1 MIKMK
6 NFTHINNSGEANM
19 VDISDKKASK
29 RVAIAS
35 GSVNVS
41 KKTLELIKNDNVE
54 KGDIFSTARIAGIM
68 ASKKTHELIPL
79 CHNINI
85 DYIKVDISVDSKM
98 SSINVICESQTTQK
112 TGVEMEA
119 LVACSV
125 ACLTIYDMIKSRD
138 KKASITDIKLDFKSG
153 GKSGIYKR
161 NELAKT

>member
-1 MIKMK
+1 
-6 NFTHINNSGEANM
+6 M

-54 KGDIFSTARIAGIM
+54 KGDIFSTARIAGII

-85 DYIKVDISVDSKM
+85 DFIKVDISVDSKM

-125 ACLTIYDMIKSRD
+125 ACLTIYDMIKSLD
-138 KKASITDIKLDFKSG
+138 KKASITNIKLDFKSF

-161 NELAKT
+161 R

>member
-1 MIKMK
+1 MK
-6 NFTHINNSGEANM
+6 NFTHINNSGDANM

-41 KKTLELIKNDNVE
+41 KKILELIKNDNLE

-85 DYIKVDISVDSKM
+85 DFIKVDISVDSKM

>member
-1 MIKMK
+1 MK
-6 NFTHINNSGEANM
+6 RFTHINNSGEANM
-19 VDISDKKASK
+19 VDISPKKASK

-41 KKTLELIKNDNVE
+41 KKVLELIKNDNIE

-79 CHNINI
+79 CHNINL
-85 DYIKVDISVDSKM
+85 DFISVDIEADDRM
-98 SSINVICESQTTQK
+98 NSINVICESQTTQK

-125 ACLTIYDMIKSRD
+125 ACLTIYDMIKSID
-138 KKASITDIKLDFKSG
+138 KSTSISDIRLDFKSG
-153 GKSGIYKR
+153 GKSGSYKR
-161 NELAKT
+161 K

>member
-41 KKTLELIKNDNVE
+41 KKTLDLIKNDNVE
-54 KGDIFSTARIAGIM
+54 KGDLFSTARIAGII

-85 DYIKVDISVDSKM
+85 DFIKVDISVDSKM

-138 KKASITDIKLDFKSG
+138 KKASITNIKLDFKSG

-161 NELAKT
+161 R

>member
-1 MIKMK
+1 MK
-6 NFTHINNSGEANM
+6 NFTHINNSGDANM

-85 DYIKVDISVDSKM
+85 DFIKVDISLDSKM

>member
-1 MIKMK
+1 MK

-41 KKTLELIKNDNVE
+41 KKTVELIKNDNIE

-85 DYIKVDISVDSKM
+85 DFIKVDISVDNKM
-98 SSINVICESQTTQK
+98 TSINVVCESQTTQK

-138 KKASITDIKLDFKSG
+138 KKASITDLKLDFKSG

-161 NELAKT
+161 R

>member
-1 MIKMK
+1 MN
-6 NFTHINNSGEANM
+6 NFTHINNSGDANM

-85 DYIKVDISVDSKM
+85 DFIKVDISVDSKM

>member
-1 MIKMK
+1 MK
-6 NFTHINNSGEANM
+6 NFTHINNSGDANM

-85 DYIKVDISVDSKM
+85 DFIKVDISVDSKM

-138 KKASITDIKLDFKSG
+138 KKASITDINLDFKSG

>member
-1 MIKMK
+1 MK

-41 KKTLELIKNDNVE
+41 KKNLELIKNDNVE

-85 DYIKVDISVDSKM
+85 DFIKVDISVDSKM

-138 KKASITDIKLDFKSG
+138 KKASITNIKLDFKSG

-161 NELAKT
+161 R

>member
-1 MIKMK
+1 MK

-54 KGDIFSTARIAGIM
+54 KGDIFSTARIAGLM

-85 DYIKVDISVDSKM
+85 DFIKVDISVDSKM

-161 NELAKT
+161 R

>member
-1 MIKMK
+1 MK

-19 VDISDKKASK
+19 VDISDKKPSK

-85 DYIKVDISVDSKM
+85 DFIKVDISLDSKM
-98 SSINVICESQTTQK
+98 SSINVICESQTMQK

-153 GKSGIYKR
+153 GKSGIYMR
-161 NELAKT
+161 

>member
-1 MIKMK
+1 MK
-6 NFTHINNSGEANM
+6 NFTHINNSGDANM

-41 KKTLELIKNDNVE
+41 KKILELIKNDNVE
-54 KGDIFSTARIAGIM
+54 KGDIFSTARIAGII

-85 DYIKVDISVDSKM
+85 DFIKVDISVDSKM

-161 NELAKT
+161 R

>member
-1 MIKMK
+1 MK

-85 DYIKVDISVDSKM
+85 DFIKVEISVDSKM

-138 KKASITDIKLDFKSG
+138 KKASITNIKLDFKSG

-161 NELAKT
+161 R

>member
-1 MIKMK
+1 MK

-68 ASKKTHELIPL
+68 ASKKTPELIPL

-85 DYIKVDISVDSKM
+85 DFIRVDISVDSKM

-138 KKASITDIKLDFKSG
+138 KKAAITDIKLNFKSG

-161 NELAKT
+161 R

>member
-1 MIKMK
+1 MK

-41 KKTLELIKNDNVE
+41 KKILELIKNDNVE

-85 DYIKVDISVDSKM
+85 DFIKVEISVDSKM

-138 KKASITDIKLDFKSG
+138 KKASITNIKLDFKSG

-161 NELAKT
+161 R

>member
-1 MIKMK
+1 MK
-6 NFTHINNSGEANM
+6 NFTHINNSGDANM

-54 KGDIFSTARIAGIM
+54 KGDIFSTARIAGII

-85 DYIKVDISVDSKM
+85 DFIKVDISVDSKM

>member
-1 MIKMK
+1 MK

-54 KGDIFSTARIAGIM
+54 KGDIFSTARIAGII

-79 CHNINI
+79 CHNIII
-85 DYIKVDISVDSKM
+85 DFIKVDISVDSKM
-98 SSINVICESQTTQK
+98 TSINVICESQTTQK

-138 KKASITDIKLDFKSG
+138 KKASITNIKLDFKSG

-161 NELAKT
+161 R

>member
-1 MIKMK
+1 
-6 NFTHINNSGEANM
+6 M

-54 KGDIFSTARIAGIM
+54 KGDIFSTARIAGII

-85 DYIKVDISVDSKM
+85 DFIKVDISVDSKM
-98 SSINVICESQTTQK
+98 SYINVICESQTTQK

-138 KKASITDIKLDFKSG
+138 KKASITNIKLDFKSG

-161 NELAKT
+161 R